1 MPNSVFYIYGIS
13 MYPSFPI
20 NWMREVYLIKGR
32 AYYVANNTDEAVTCW
47 AIKNVKWANEQ
58 CYEKLKMEFHY
69 QYQPYTIR
77 INKLL
82 SQM

>member
-1 MPNSVFYIYGIS
+1 MPSSVFYIYGIS

-47 AIKNVKWANEQ
+47 AIKNVKWANEKT
-58 CYEKLKMEFHY
+58 YKELKMAAHN
-69 QYQPYTIR
+69 QHKDLT
-77 INKLL
+77 
-82 SQM
+82 